1 MIDTALIDQVYVA
14 CFPCDMRKSINGL
27 SALVQLT
34 FDMDPFANH
43 LYVFFNRK
51 GDKAKILRWSNNGWW
66 LYYRKLSRGTFK
78 WVCNESQTVKGI
90 SERQL
95 RWLLDGLSLEQP
107 QAHRAVSKRLII

>member
-1 MIDTALIDQVYVA
+1 MIDTALIDQVFVA

-66 LYYRKLSRGTFK
+66 LYYRKLSQVYIPTVKPHLHG
-78 WVCNESQTVKGI
+78 QTVP
-90 SERQL
+90 S
-95 RWLLDGLSLEQP
+95 S
-107 QAHRAVSKRLII
+107 RLN

>member
-1 MIDTALIDQVYVA
+1 MIDTALIDQVFVA

-51 GDKAKILRWSNNGWW
+51 GDKAKILEG
-66 LYYRKLSRGTFK
+66 
-78 WVCNESQTVKGI
+78 VKKTGYPVI
-90 SERQL
+90 EMDV
-95 RWLLDGLSLEQP
+95 DGNIKQYL
-107 QAHRAVSKRLII
+107 